1 MGEVTPKM
9 TKRILTLTA
18 LAILSTLVL
27 AAQPTPPTTAQIVA
41 DQVARLTTLLDLTAT
56 QQTQASMF
64 LTTEQTTLATVHTS
78 LQTEQTA
85 LKAAI
90 LTNDASTIGAAAT
103 QIGTL
108 DGQQVLA
115 QATAA
120 GAIYAI
126 LTTTQQTKF
135 TTLQGAG
142 LFGGPGG
149 PGGHGPGPGGPH

>member
-1 MGEVTPKM
+1 M

-18 LAILSTLVL
+18 LAALSTLVMV
-27 AAQPTPPTTAQIVA
+27 AQPTPPTTAQIVT
-41 DQVARLTTLLDLTAT
+41 DQVARLTTLLDLTAA
-56 QQTQASMF
+56 QQTQATTI
-64 LTTEQTTLATVHTS
+64 LTTEQTTLATVRTS